1 LIVEAGHP
9 EIVSGEPA
17 GVFVFAL
24 PFDEAFIPAQ
34 PLVHPL
40 KAALKPN

>member
-1 LIVEAGHP
+1 
-9 EIVSGEPA
+9 
-17 GVFVFAL
+17 L